1 MSAILRRRDACA
13 VKKGAS
19 TKYSCNA
26 AARPRSTDESSGA
39 GDLIRPSLTPH
50 PHTPAARFQNSC
62 NSGDSLPVQ
71 PSTRPRAK
79 VRCSSSLENMRLMPS
94 KL

>member
-13 VKKGAS
+13 LKNGAS
-19 TKYSCNA
+19 TEYSRNA
-26 AARPRSTDESSGA
+26 AARPRSTDDSSGA

-50 PHTPAARFQNSC
+50 PHTPAARFQAICRNP
-62 NSGDSLPVQ
+62 GSLPAQ

-94 KL
+94 KP